1 MKKLELTKI
10 LFLVAILAGAVAV
23 SSCGKKSTKSNLG
36 EELEIPCDGFQ
47 TDKVAFRAT
56 GSGISQDLRTAEDKA
71 LVTARQRLASGI
83 TTTLKSVTDRYT
95 NERTFNDA
103 AEFEEKFENLTRE
116 VTNQELNNVATI
128 CNKKFQKEGKFNVY
142 VAIEVKKD
150 ELLQKI
156 EKQITKDQKLQ
167 VDYDKMKFEQIFN
180 EEMGKM
186 EGEQP

>member
-10 LFLVAILAGAVAV
+10 FFLVLLAGAVGM
-23 SSCGKKSTKSNLG
+23 SSCGKKSTSALG
-36 EELEIPCDGFQ
+36 EEMEVPCDEYR
-47 TDKVAFRAT
+47 TDKAAFRAT
-56 GSGISQDLRTAEDKA
+56 GNGISQDLRTAEDKA
-71 LVTARQRLASGI
+71 LLTARQRLSTSI
-83 TTTLKSVTDRYT
+83 NTTIKSVTDRYT

-128 CNKKFQKEGKFNVY
+128 CNKKYQKDGKYHVY

-156 EKQITKDQKLQ
+156 EKQISSDQKLQ
-167 VDYDKMKFEQIFN
+167 IDYDKMKFEQIFN
-180 EEMGKM
+180 QEMDNM
-186 EGEQP
+186 ANQQP